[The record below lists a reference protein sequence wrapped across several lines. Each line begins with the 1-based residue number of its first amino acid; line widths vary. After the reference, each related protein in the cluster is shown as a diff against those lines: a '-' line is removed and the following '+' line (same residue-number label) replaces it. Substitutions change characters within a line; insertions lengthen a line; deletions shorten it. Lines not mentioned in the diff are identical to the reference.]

1 MPPLDSPEPAQA
13 SARAPMKTVLAVDDE
28 RLVLQVWKRALLGI
42 PGVSVLTASDGE
54 EAKAILAQ
62 EPVDLVITDLLMP
75 RMSGYELLIHLYERL
90 PSLPVIVVSG
100 EMDLDRYP
108 MMEQLGAM
116 RILPKPVQPDRLQR
130 HVRTLLDTPKGGAVH
145 GLSLESF
152 LSLLQM
158 EQRTCT
164 LTVRSWRRVGTLY
177 IREGRL
183 VQASARRQTGLL
195 AAFEILKWERPDL
208 TFVDACNLEGESLDL
223 PLNELLLDS
232 AFIRDLTDR
241 KES

>member
-1 MPPLDSPEPAQA
+1 
-13 SARAPMKTVLAVDDE
+13 MKTVLAVDDE

-42 PGVSVLTASDGE
+42 PGVSVLTAQDGE

-90 PSLPVIVVSG
+90 PSLPIIVISG

-108 MMEQLGAM
+108 MMEALGAL
-116 RILPKPVQPDRLQR
+116 RILPKPVPPDRLQR
-130 HVRTLLDTPKGGAVH
+130 HVRNLLDTPRGGSVKGLG
-145 GLSLESF
+145 LESF

-164 LTVRSWRRVGTLY
+164 LTVRSWRRVGALY

-183 VQASARRQTGLL
+183 VQASARRQDGLM
-195 AAFEILKWERPDL
+195 AAFEILRWDHPDL
-208 TFVDACNLEGESLDL
+208 SFVDTCHIENAPLDL
-223 PLNELLLDS
+223 PLNELLLDA
-232 AFIRDLTDR
+232 AFIRDLTER
-241 KES
+241 KDP

>member
-1 MPPLDSPEPAQA
+1 MPSVDDPVPAPEQ
-13 SARAPMKTVLAVDDE
+13 APMKTILAVDDE

-42 PGVSVLTASDGE
+42 PGVSVLTAQDGE

-90 PSLPVIVVSG
+90 PSLPIIVISG

-108 MMEQLGAM
+108 MMEELGAL
-116 RILPKPVQPDRLQR
+116 RILPKPIAPDRLQR
-130 HVRTLLDTPKGGAVH
+130 HARSLLDAPRGGSVH
-145 GLSLESF
+145 GLSMNSF

-164 LTVRSWRRVGTLY
+164 LTVRSWRRVGVLY

-183 VQASARRQTGLL
+183 VQASARRQEGLM
-195 AAFEILKWERPDL
+195 AAFEILKWEQTDL
-208 TFVDACNLEGESLDL
+208 SFMDTCNIEDSPLDL
-223 PLNELLLDS
+223 PLNELLLDA

-241 KES
+241 KNS